1 MDHHN
6 LAFGFA
12 LPGAHA
18 HPPIPPTANMLA
30 VHPTTHPGP
39 TSSPPQSVPGR
50 RTPLGSV
57 GIGGFYAQGLGMLT
71 QSTPG
76 DENKPETAI
85 GLEKSSTMASL
96 MAPSH
101 NLLCSSTDTNT
112 GVGNSAGASA
122 TASATVGI
130 TLPNMSSLGASGKQ
144 KNRQGK
150 SVRLNINAR

>member
-12 LPGAHA
+12 LPGGHA

-30 VHPTTHPGP
+30 VHPGTHPGP

-57 GIGGFYAQGLGMLT
+57 GIGGFYAQGLGMLS

-76 DENKPETAI
+76 DENKPETAG
-85 GLEKSSTMASL
+85 GLEKTTTMSNL
-96 MAPSH
+96 MGSSH
-101 NLLCSSTDTNT
+101 NLLCSPTDSNLS
-112 GVGNSAGASA
+112 VGNSLGATLTAGEATGAS
-122 TASATVGI
+122 
-130 TLPNMSSLGASGKQ
+130 LPAMGLGSSGKQ

-150 SVRLNINAR
+150 TVRLNINAR